1 MRHVVYA
8 SASCVGAPRALCCWR
23 WRWQLTYFCGA
34 RLPTQGLNVQVC
46 SLCTASTV
54 LANDCLISC
63 EPVHVHHKHHHK
75 HCVVGAGAGACAGD
89 GECLTSCRAG
99 HVQSK
104 GPCNLEWLD
113 GRGSPPVLVFGGET
127 NAFGGKIYYTNS
139 NAKTM
144 ISLCPVCGVQ
154 YISVAEFHTH
164 TNSNDNT
171 IISPYLVCGV
181 Q

>member
-1 MRHVVYA
+1 MLLVLVMA
-8 SASCVGAPRALCCWR
+8 LALAMVSAL
-23 WRWQLTYFCGA
+23 Q
-34 RLPTQGLNVQVC
+34 
-46 SLCTASTV
+46 
-54 LANDCLISC
+54 
-63 EPVHVHHKHHHK
+63 
-75 HCVVGAGAGACAGD
+75 
-89 GECLTSCRAG
+89 
-99 HVQSK
+99 
-104 GPCNLEWLD
+104 
-113 GRGSPPVLVFGGET
+113 GSPRVLVFGGET

-171 IISPYLVCGV
+171 IISPFLVCGV

>member
-1 MRHVVYA
+1 MHQA
-8 SASCVGAPRALCCWR
+8 ITIALF
-23 WRWQLTYFCGA
+23 LVNLFTY
-34 RLPTQGLNVQVC
+34 TT
-46 SLCTASTV
+46 SITTSTV
-54 LANDCLISC
+54 LFVLALALAMVSALC
-63 EPVHVHHKHHHK
+63 
-75 HCVVGAGAGACAGD
+75 
-89 GECLTSCRAG
+89 ECLTSCRAG

-113 GRGSPPVLVFGGET
+113 GRGSPRVLVFGGET

>member
-34 RLPTQGLNVQVC
+34 RRFSVHQAITIALFLVNLFTYTT
-46 SLCTASTV
+46 SITTSTV
-54 LANDCLISC
+54 LLVLVMALALAMVS
-63 EPVHVHHKHHHK
+63 
-75 HCVVGAGAGACAGD
+75 A
-89 GECLTSCRAG
+89 L
-99 HVQSK
+99 Q
-104 GPCNLEWLD
+104 
-113 GRGSPPVLVFGGET
+113 GSPRVLVFGGET

>member
-34 RLPTQGLNVQVC
+34 RRFSVHQAITIALFLVNMLTYTM
-46 SLCTASTV
+46 SITTSTV
-54 LANDCLISC
+54 LFVLALALAMVSALC
-63 EPVHVHHKHHHK
+63 
-75 HCVVGAGAGACAGD
+75 
-89 GECLTSCRAG
+89 ECLTSCRAG

-113 GRGSPPVLVFGGET
+113 GRGSPRVLVFGGET

-164 TNSNDNT
+164 TNSNNNT
-171 IISPYLVCGV
+171 IISPFLVCGV

>member
-1 MRHVVYA
+1 MCRYA
-8 SASCVGAPRALCCWR
+8 LFAPRALCWR
-23 WRWQLTYFCGA
+23 TIALFLVNLFTY
-34 RLPTQGLNVQVC
+34 TT
-46 SLCTASTV
+46 SITTSTV
-54 LANDCLISC
+54 LLVLALALVLAMVSALFLVELVTCSQ
-63 EPVHVHHKHHHK
+63 K
-75 HCVVGAGAGACAGD
+75 
-89 GECLTSCRAG
+89 G
-99 HVQSK
+99 HV
-104 GPCNLEWLD
+104 NLEWLD

-171 IISPYLVCGV
+171 IISPFLVCGV

>member
-54 LANDCLISC
+54 LAHDCLISC

-89 GECLTSCRAG
+89 GECLISCRAG

-104 GPCNLEWLD
+104 GPCKLGMVGWTRFSSCFGFWRGNQCFWRENLLYQFQRKNYDLSMSGLWSSVHFR
-113 GRGSPPVLVFGGET
+113 GRIS
-127 NAFGGKIYYTNS
+127 YT
-139 NAKTM
+139 
-144 ISLCPVCGVQ
+144 
-154 YISVAEFHTH
+154 Y
-164 TNSNDNT
+164 
-171 IISPYLVCGV
+171 
-181 Q
+181 

>member
-54 LANDCLISC
+54 LVNDCLISC

-75 HCVVGAGAGACAGD
+75 HCVVGAGAGDCAGD

-99 HVQSK
+99 HVSQK
-104 GPCNLEWLD
+104 GHVTWNGWMDEVL
-113 GRGSPPVLVFGGET
+113 LVFWFL
-127 NAFGGKIYYTNS
+127 AGKPMLL
-139 NAKTM
+139 AGK
-144 ISLCPVCGVQ
+144 
-154 YISVAEFHTH
+154 F
-164 TNSNDNT
+164 T
-171 IISPYLVCGV
+171 IPIPTQKL
-181 Q
+181 